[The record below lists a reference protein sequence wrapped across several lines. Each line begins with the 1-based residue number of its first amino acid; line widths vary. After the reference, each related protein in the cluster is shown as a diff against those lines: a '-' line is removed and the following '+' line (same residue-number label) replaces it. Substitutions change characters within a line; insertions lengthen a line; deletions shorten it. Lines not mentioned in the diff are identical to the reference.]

1 MDGKKKTNASAH
13 CVWIVA
19 YANLNTTDF
28 LKLVSSLAFFFY
40 FLTPFCMKTLIVRCY
55 KKHCLTL
62 AQSFSVLLPMA
73 AVTLLLIKA

>member
-28 LKLVSSLAFFFY
+28 LKLVSSLAFFF
-40 FLTPFCMKTLIVRCY
+40 L
-55 KKHCLTL
+55 
-62 AQSFSVLLPMA
+62 FSDTILHENADCEML
-73 AVTLLLIKA
+73 